1 MNEPYSIT
9 MSCIRRKLSFLLMK
23 SIITCICGS
32 KTFKMNKEK
41 QCTSEL
47 MGHTL
52 REKCPNTE
60 FFLVHIFP
68 YSDYR
73 NAGKYGLE
81 KTPYLDFFY
90 AVIAKQDVSRVNN
103 WSTLTVTY

>member
-60 FFLVHIFP
+60 FF
-68 YSDYR
+68 
-73 NAGKYGLE
+73 
-81 KTPYLDFFY
+81 Y

>member
-9 MSCIRRKLSFLLMK
+9 VSCIRRKLLFLLMRL
-23 SIITCICGS
+23 IITCICGC
-32 KTFKMNKEK
+32 KTFKMDKEK

-47 MGHTL
+47 MSHTL

-68 YSDYR
+68 HSDCR
-73 NAGKYGLE
+73 NAGKYGVE
-81 KTPYLDFFY
+81 KTPYLETSH
-90 AVIAKQDVSRVNN
+90 AMIAKQDVSRVNN
-103 WSTLTVTY
+103 WSTLTVIY